1 MADDTLV
8 KKRITEYEETA
19 TMSTLRSD
27 DVMYVDGQ
35 TLGTRK
41 MSILPILNN
50 LFKSSGISVTD
61 ANYSTTITDVNSQ
74 PVNTIYTYAAN
85 LQSKVS
91 NLPSNFAV
99 TILHYTPIF
108 QASTAPGQVMLVIE
122 RTGDN
127 KSLYFRTTSGS
138 PAVWSDWQKVTNGS
152 DVEAAITEALNNF
165 NIETDSAL
173 TQEGKPAD
181 AKAVGDEI
189 SDLKADLSEIDDA
202 LKVTNE
208 TVVNVDTTGAT
219 VKTWAGL
226 SKFLVVQKGAIQ
238 NKSGKVAF
246 EFYNTSIHSSWAGYP
261 FSFVLLQES
270 NGKLVV
276 VGVMSVPTPNI
287 VGLVSVQTDWIVD
300 STKVYHIGMWRA
312 GGSYVPYIA
321 SSVYG
326 TYTKEIWASADEI
339 TVGSEILISS
349 MSNVTGNT
357 IVLNINISSDI
368 GIEVDGIKDN
378 ITGLDQQIT
387 DAREDIGD
395 LSNLTNPASNLVD
408 AINSMRGSVINLSN
422 VPTDFASTWAGQ
434 SKGIFIP
441 NIPIIKKSGLIS
453 LNFYNVSNHS
463 SWTGYPFWF
472 ILYERTSAGALTVI
486 DKIAVETPSTVG
498 VFTVE
503 TGWQITD
510 DKIYYVGVWRAAG
523 SYIPYI
529 SGTIETI
536 YKAGVYDTDADIS
549 AGSELGLE
557 GLSFAD
563 TNTLVMNIFV
573 EQDGK
578 HTESGIIRKRTA
590 HFSVDDAVFW
600 SDLITNQDTYESCF
614 ENAQL
619 KMWKNLHDKYG
630 ICVTLN
636 CFCSD
641 GTNSIADVPSK
652 FASEFKKNAD
662 WLKFAFHAQDAS
674 TYYDSDNVDAITA
687 SYETFVNGIIA
698 MTGITDAID
707 PVTRLGFYTGTLAN
721 VKAIRDASCGISGL
735 LTSDDVRNSYYLN
748 AEQNAYIQN
757 HDRYIDTDNQLLLLH
772 TMPRLET
779 VRNALTELALYDT
792 APWQNKIGILE
803 FFTHENAMSLSMRH
817 RVETYCIW
825 CILKGIDF
833 DFACNSL
840 YGLV

>member
-1 MADDTLV
+1 MADDILT

-19 TMSTLRSD
+19 TMSTIRSD
-27 DVMYVDGQ
+27 DVMFVDGQ

-61 ANYSTTITDVNSQ
+61 TNYSTTITDVNSQ
-74 PVNTIYTYAAN
+74 PVNTVYTYAAN
-85 LQSKVS
+85 LQSKIS

-108 QASTAPGQVMLVIE
+108 QASTAPGQVMLAIE

-138 PAVWSDWQKVTNGS
+138 PAAWSAWQKVTNGS
-152 DVEAAITEALNNF
+152 DVEAAITEALNNY
-165 NIETDSAL
+165 NVETDKTL

-181 AKAVGDEI
+181 AKAAGDEI
-189 SDLKADLSEIDDA
+189 NNLKADLSEIDDA

-208 TVVNVDTTGAT
+208 AVVNVDTTGTT

-226 SKFLVVQKGAIQ
+226 SKYLVVQKGAIQ

-300 STKVYHIGMWRA
+300 STKIYHIGMWRA

-368 GIEVDGIKDN
+368 GIEVDGMKEN
-378 ITGLDQQIT
+378 ITGLDKQIT
-387 DAREDIGD
+387 YAREDIGD

-422 VPTDFASTWAGQ
+422 VPTDSASTWAGQ
-434 SKGIFIP
+434 SKGVFIP

-463 SWTGYPFWF
+463 SWAGYPFWF
-472 ILYERTSAGALTVI
+472 ILYERTSAGVFTVV
-486 DKIAVETPSTVG
+486 DKIAVDTPSTVG

-510 DKIYYVGVWRAAG
+510 DKIYYVGVWRAGG

-529 SGTIETI
+529 NGEIETF
-536 YKAGVYDTDADIS
+536 YKASVYDTDEDIS
-549 AGSELGLE
+549 IGSTLE
-557 GLSFAD
+557 YANLSIAD
-563 TNTLVMNIFV
+563 ANTLVMNIFV
-573 EQDGK
+573 QQDGK
-578 HTESGIIRKRTA
+578 HVERVKARKRMA

-600 SDLITNQDTYESCF
+600 SDLITNQNVYESCF

-619 KMWKNLHDKYG
+619 KMWKKLHDRYG
-630 ICVTLN
+630 VCVTLN

-674 TYYDSDNVDAITA
+674 TYYDSDKVDAITA
-687 SYETFVNGIIA
+687 SYETFVNGIVT
-698 MTGITDAID
+698 MTGIVDSID
-707 PVTRLGFYTGTLAN
+707 SVTRLGFYTGTLSN
-721 VKAIRDASCGISGL
+721 VKAIRDTNCGISGL
-735 LTSDDVRNSYYLN
+735 LTSDDTRNSYYLSN
-748 AEQNAYIQN
+748 EQNAYILAHN
-757 HDRYIDTDNQLLLLH
+757 RYFDVDNQLLLLH
-772 TMPRLET
+772 TLPRLES
-779 VRNALTELALYDT
+779 VSGAVVQLALYDT
-792 APWQNKIGILE
+792 AEWQNKDGILE
-803 FFTHENAMSLSMRH
+803 FFTHENLMNAPMFH
-817 RVETYCIW
+817 KVETYCIW
-825 CILKGIDF
+825 CILKGADF

>member
-1 MADDTLV
+1 MAKLDQLS
-8 KKRITEYEETA
+8 I
-19 TMSTLRSD
+19 
-27 DVMYVDGQ
+27 G
-35 TLGTRK
+35 GTDYDFV
-41 MSILPILNN
+41 PE
-50 LFKSSGISVTD
+50 V
-61 ANYSTTITDVNSQ
+61 A
-74 PVNTIYTYAAN
+74 
-85 LQSKVS
+85 
-91 NLPSNFAV
+91 
-99 TILHYTPIF
+99 PIF
-108 QASTAPGQVMLVIE
+108 DTTTAYEIGDWVIKDAVLYRFTTAHAAGAWNANQVEEITVGE
-122 RTGDN
+122 E
-127 KSLYFRTTSGS
+127 
-138 PAVWSDWQKVTNGS
+138 
-152 DVEAAITEALNNF
+152 VEKALNKTVDVDKTLT
-165 NIETDSAL
+165 IDGAAADSK
-173 TQEGKPAD
+173 T
-181 AKAVGDEI
+181 VGDELTG
-189 SDLKADLSEIDDA
+189 LKADLNDVESA
-202 LKVTNE
+202 LRATDE
-208 TVVNVDTTGAT
+208 AVVNVDTTGAT
-219 VKTWAGL
+219 IKTWAGL

-238 NKSGKVAF
+238 NKSGKVSF

-312 GGSYVPYIA
+312 GGSYVPYIV

-368 GIEVDGIKDN
+368 GIEVDGMKEN
-378 ITGLDQQIT
+378 ITGLNQQIT
-387 DAREDIGD
+387 YAREDIGD

-422 VPTDFASTWAGQ
+422 VPTDSASTWAGQ
-434 SKGIFIP
+434 SKGVFIP

-463 SWTGYPFWF
+463 SWAGYPFWF
-472 ILYERTSAGALTVI
+472 ILYERTSAGVFTVV
-486 DKIAVETPSTVG
+486 DKIAVDTPSTVG

-523 SYIPYI
+523 TYIPYI

-536 YKAGVYDTDADIS
+536 YKAGAYDTDADIL
-549 AGSELGLE
+549 AGSELGLA
-557 GLSFAD
+557 GLNFAN

-573 EQDGK
+573 QQDGK

-600 SDLITNQDTYESCF
+600 SDLITNQDTYTSCF
-614 ENAQL
+614 ENSQL

-641 GTNSIADVPSK
+641 GTNSIANVPNK
-652 FASEFKKNAD
+652 FAAEFRNNAD

-674 TYYDSDNVDAITA
+674 TYYDTDNVDAITA
-687 SYETFVNGIIA
+687 SYETFANGIIT

-707 PVTRLGFYTGTLAN
+707 PVTRLGFYTGSLAN
-721 VKAIRDASCGISGL
+721 VKAIRDANCGVSGL

-748 AEQNAYIQN
+748 TEQNTYIQT
-757 HDRYIDTDNQLLLLH
+757 HDRYIDTANQILFLH

-779 VRNALTELALYDT
+779 VQDAVTELALYDT
-792 APWQNKIGILE
+792 ATWQNKIGILE
-803 FFTHENAMSLSMRH
+803 FFTHENTMSVSMMH